1 MIGIVIVTV
10 LALLIW
16 EVIRLRRE
24 GKKLSAE
31 NAKLSEELQKTQDRE
46 RSLRSKGSEIFASI
60 GRELI
65 EPLSGVKFT
74 SELIR
79 TRFLSGSVEEDR
91 DYIIDKLDQ
100 IYGKTD
106 QMGIFTKTI
115 LSTALDDMGEYTV
128 TCSDTDA
135 RSLED
140 MIKKYDHRHVVSVA
154 PIPHVLI
161 HIDPLRM
168 SQVIGN
174 IIDKYNLTRYDTIAQ
189 VGASPTDPS
198 NYTQEELELIWAIV
212 AQEDDTGY
220 EGALAVISS
229 AMNRA
234 DANYGGYGTTA
245 LEQLTAD
252 GQYCYSPKV
261 SDPSLYQ
268 RRLGGNVDDFVIQAV
283 TDCLTKGVRNNT
295 YLNFRSSNRT
305 GEYVQIGGN
314 WYF

>member
-1 MIGIVIVTV
+1 MRSGVFFTIVVIGIVIVTV

-174 IIDKYNLTRYDTIAQ
+174 IIDNSYRYANTDIETSFLLTDDFLQMKIEDHGGGVPEEEMAFITDRHYRVKKWID
-189 VGASPTDPS
+189 SPEDGSGLGLFVAKTLM
-198 NYTQEELELIWAIV
+198 EEMDGSLV
-212 AQEDDTGY
+212 PTNTEDGLCVT
-220 EGALAVISS
+220 LLV
-229 AMNRA
+229 
-234 DANYGGYGTTA
+234 
-245 LEQLTAD
+245 
-252 GQYCYSPKV
+252 K
-261 SDPSLYQ
+261 
-268 RRLGGNVDDFVIQAV
+268 LGGA
-283 TDCLTKGVRNNT
+283 
-295 YLNFRSSNRT
+295 
-305 GEYVQIGGN
+305 
-314 WYF
+314 

>member
-1 MIGIVIVTV
+1 MRSGVFFTIVVIGIVIVTV

-140 MIKKYDHRHVVSVA
+140 MIKIR
-154 PIPHVLI
+154 
-161 HIDPLRM
+161 
-168 SQVIGN
+168 SQACG
-174 IIDKYNLTRYDTIAQ
+174 
-189 VGASPTDPS
+189 
-198 NYTQEELELIWAIV
+198 
-212 AQEDDTGY
+212 
-220 EGALAVISS
+220 
-229 AMNRA
+229 
-234 DANYGGYGTTA
+234 
-245 LEQLTAD
+245 
-252 GQYCYSPKV
+252 
-261 SDPSLYQ
+261 
-268 RRLGGNVDDFVIQAV
+268 
-283 TDCLTKGVRNNT
+283 
-295 YLNFRSSNRT
+295 FRSAYTAYTHSHRSAPDEP
-305 GEYVQIGGN
+305 GDRKHHR
-314 WYF
+314 

>member
-1 MIGIVIVTV
+1 MRSGVFFPIVVIGIVIVTV

-174 IIDKYNLTRYDTIAQ
+174 IIDNSYRYANTDIETSFLLTDDFLQMKIEDHGGGVPEEEMAFITDRHYRVKKWID
-189 VGASPTDPS
+189 SPEDGSGLGLFVAKTLM
-198 NYTQEELELIWAIV
+198 EEMDGSLV
-212 AQEDDTGY
+212 PTNTEDGLCVT
-220 EGALAVISS
+220 LLV
-229 AMNRA
+229 
-234 DANYGGYGTTA
+234 
-245 LEQLTAD
+245 
-252 GQYCYSPKV
+252 K
-261 SDPSLYQ
+261 
-268 RRLGGNVDDFVIQAV
+268 LGG
-283 TDCLTKGVRNNT
+283 
-295 YLNFRSSNRT
+295 S
-305 GEYVQIGGN
+305 
-314 WYF
+314 

>member
-1 MIGIVIVTV
+1 MRSDVFFPIVVIGIVIVTV

-174 IIDKYNLTRYDTIAQ
+174 IIDNSYRYANTDIETSFLLTDDFLQMKIEDHGGGVPEEEMAFITDRHYRVKKWID
-189 VGASPTDPS
+189 SPEDGSGLGLFVAKTLM
-198 NYTQEELELIWAIV
+198 EEMDGSLV
-212 AQEDDTGY
+212 PTNTEDGLCVT
-220 EGALAVISS
+220 LLV
-229 AMNRA
+229 
-234 DANYGGYGTTA
+234 
-245 LEQLTAD
+245 
-252 GQYCYSPKV
+252 K
-261 SDPSLYQ
+261 
-268 RRLGGNVDDFVIQAV
+268 LGG
-283 TDCLTKGVRNNT
+283 
-295 YLNFRSSNRT
+295 S
-305 GEYVQIGGN
+305 
-314 WYF
+314 

>member
-1 MIGIVIVTV
+1 MRSGVFFTIVVIGIVIVTV

-46 RSLRSKGSEIFASI
+46 RSLRSKESEIFASI

-174 IIDKYNLTRYDTIAQ
+174 IIDNSYRYANTDIETSFLLTDDFLQMKIEDHGGGVPEEEMAFITDRHYRVKKWID
-189 VGASPTDPS
+189 SPEDGSGLGLFVAKTLM
-198 NYTQEELELIWAIV
+198 EEMDGSLV
-212 AQEDDTGY
+212 PTNTEDGLCVT
-220 EGALAVISS
+220 LLV
-229 AMNRA
+229 
-234 DANYGGYGTTA
+234 
-245 LEQLTAD
+245 
-252 GQYCYSPKV
+252 K
-261 SDPSLYQ
+261 
-268 RRLGGNVDDFVIQAV
+268 LGG
-283 TDCLTKGVRNNT
+283 
-295 YLNFRSSNRT
+295 S
-305 GEYVQIGGN
+305 
-314 WYF
+314 

>member
-1 MIGIVIVTV
+1 MRSGVFFPIVVIGIVIVTV

-174 IIDKYNLTRYDTIAQ
+174 IIDNSYRYANTDIETSFLLTDDFLQMKIEDHGGGVPEEEMAFITDRHYRVKKWID
-189 VGASPTDPS
+189 SPEDGS
-198 NYTQEELELIWAIV
+198 GLGLFV
-212 AQEDDTGY
+212 AKTLMEKMDGSLVPTNTEDGLCVT
-220 EGALAVISS
+220 LLV
-229 AMNRA
+229 
-234 DANYGGYGTTA
+234 
-245 LEQLTAD
+245 
-252 GQYCYSPKV
+252 K
-261 SDPSLYQ
+261 
-268 RRLGGNVDDFVIQAV
+268 LGG
-283 TDCLTKGVRNNT
+283 
-295 YLNFRSSNRT
+295 S
-305 GEYVQIGGN
+305 
-314 WYF
+314 

>member
-1 MIGIVIVTV
+1 MRSGVFLPIVVIGIVIVTV

-24 GKKLSAE
+24 GKKLSTE

-174 IIDKYNLTRYDTIAQ
+174 IIDNSYRYANTDIETSFLLTDDFLQMKIEDHGGGVPEEEMAFITDRHYRVKKWID
-189 VGASPTDPS
+189 SPEDGSGLGLFVAKTLM
-198 NYTQEELELIWAIV
+198 EEMDGSLV
-212 AQEDDTGY
+212 PTNTEDGLCVT
-220 EGALAVISS
+220 LLV
-229 AMNRA
+229 
-234 DANYGGYGTTA
+234 
-245 LEQLTAD
+245 
-252 GQYCYSPKV
+252 K
-261 SDPSLYQ
+261 
-268 RRLGGNVDDFVIQAV
+268 LGG
-283 TDCLTKGVRNNT
+283 
-295 YLNFRSSNRT
+295 S
-305 GEYVQIGGN
+305 
-314 WYF
+314 

>member
-1 MIGIVIVTV
+1 MRSGVFFTIVVIGIVIVTV

-46 RSLRSKGSEIFASI
+46 RLLRSKGSEIFASI

-140 MIKKYDHRHVVSVA
+140 IIKKYDHRHVVSVA

-174 IIDKYNLTRYDTIAQ
+174 IIDNSYRYANTDIETSFLLTDDFLQMKIEDHGGGVPEEEMAFITDRHYRVKKWID
-189 VGASPTDPS
+189 SPEDGSGLGLFVAKTLM
-198 NYTQEELELIWAIV
+198 EEMDGSLV
-212 AQEDDTGY
+212 PTNTEDGLCVT
-220 EGALAVISS
+220 LLV
-229 AMNRA
+229 
-234 DANYGGYGTTA
+234 
-245 LEQLTAD
+245 
-252 GQYCYSPKV
+252 K
-261 SDPSLYQ
+261 
-268 RRLGGNVDDFVIQAV
+268 LGG
-283 TDCLTKGVRNNT
+283 
-295 YLNFRSSNRT
+295 S
-305 GEYVQIGGN
+305 
-314 WYF
+314 

>member
-1 MIGIVIVTV
+1 MRSGVFFTIVVIGIVIVTV

-16 EVIRLRRE
+16 EVIHLRRE
-24 GKKLSAE
+24 RKKLSAE

-100 IYGKTD
+100 IYGKTA

-174 IIDKYNLTRYDTIAQ
+174 IIDNSYRYANTDIETSFLLTDDFLQMKIEDHGGGVPEEEMAFITDRHYRVKKWID
-189 VGASPTDPS
+189 SPEDGSGLGLFVAKTLM
-198 NYTQEELELIWAIV
+198 EEMDGSLV
-212 AQEDDTGY
+212 PTNTEDGLCVT
-220 EGALAVISS
+220 LLV
-229 AMNRA
+229 
-234 DANYGGYGTTA
+234 
-245 LEQLTAD
+245 
-252 GQYCYSPKV
+252 K
-261 SDPSLYQ
+261 
-268 RRLGGNVDDFVIQAV
+268 LGG
-283 TDCLTKGVRNNT
+283 
-295 YLNFRSSNRT
+295 S
-305 GEYVQIGGN
+305 
-314 WYF
+314 

>member
-1 MIGIVIVTV
+1 MRSGVFFPIVVIGIVIVTALV
-10 LALLIW
+10 LLIW

-31 NAKLSEELQKTQDRE
+31 NAKLSEELQKTQERE
-46 RSLRSKGSEIFASI
+46 RALRSKGSEIFASI

-174 IIDKYNLTRYDTIAQ
+174 IIDNSYRYANTDIETSFLLTDDFLQMKIEDHGGGVPEEEMAFITDRHYRVKKWID
-189 VGASPTDPS
+189 SPEDGSGLGLFVAKTLM
-198 NYTQEELELIWAIV
+198 EEMDGSLV
-212 AQEDDTGY
+212 PTNTEDGLCVT
-220 EGALAVISS
+220 LLV
-229 AMNRA
+229 
-234 DANYGGYGTTA
+234 
-245 LEQLTAD
+245 
-252 GQYCYSPKV
+252 K
-261 SDPSLYQ
+261 
-268 RRLGGNVDDFVIQAV
+268 LGG
-283 TDCLTKGVRNNT
+283 
-295 YLNFRSSNRT
+295 S
-305 GEYVQIGGN
+305 
-314 WYF
+314 

>member
-1 MIGIVIVTV
+1 MRSGVFFTIVVIGIVIVTV

-24 GKKLSAE
+24 RKRLSAE

-174 IIDKYNLTRYDTIAQ
+174 IIDNSYRYANTDIETSFLLTDDFLQMKIEDHGGGVPEEEMAFITDRHYRVKKWID
-189 VGASPTDPS
+189 SPEDGSGLGLFVAKTLM
-198 NYTQEELELIWAIV
+198 EEMDGSLV
-212 AQEDDTGY
+212 PTNTEDGLCVT
-220 EGALAVISS
+220 LLV
-229 AMNRA
+229 
-234 DANYGGYGTTA
+234 
-245 LEQLTAD
+245 
-252 GQYCYSPKV
+252 K
-261 SDPSLYQ
+261 
-268 RRLGGNVDDFVIQAV
+268 LGG
-283 TDCLTKGVRNNT
+283 
-295 YLNFRSSNRT
+295 S
-305 GEYVQIGGN
+305 
-314 WYF
+314 

>member
-1 MIGIVIVTV
+1 MRSGVFFTIVVIGIVIVTV

-174 IIDKYNLTRYDTIAQ
+174 IIDNSYRYANTDIETSFLLTDDFLQMKIEDHGGGVPEEEMAFITDRHYRVKKWID
-189 VGASPTDPS
+189 SPEDGSGLGLFVAKTLM
-198 NYTQEELELIWAIV
+198 EEMDGSLV
-212 AQEDDTGY
+212 PTNTEDGLCVT
-220 EGALAVISS
+220 LLV
-229 AMNRA
+229 
-234 DANYGGYGTTA
+234 
-245 LEQLTAD
+245 
-252 GQYCYSPKV
+252 K
-261 SDPSLYQ
+261 
-268 RRLGGNVDDFVIQAV
+268 LGG
-283 TDCLTKGVRNNT
+283 
-295 YLNFRSSNRT
+295 S
-305 GEYVQIGGN
+305 
-314 WYF
+314 

>member
-1 MIGIVIVTV
+1 MRSGVFFTIVVIGIVIVTV

-31 NAKLSEELQKTQDRE
+31 NAKLSEELQKTQERE
-46 RSLRSKGSEIFASI
+46 RALRSKGSEIFASI

-174 IIDKYNLTRYDTIAQ
+174 IIDNSYRYANTDIETSFLLTDDFLQMKIEDHGGGVPEEEMAFITDRHYRVKKWID
-189 VGASPTDPS
+189 SPEDGSGLGLFVAKTLM
-198 NYTQEELELIWAIV
+198 EEMDGSLV
-212 AQEDDTGY
+212 PTNTEDGLCVT
-220 EGALAVISS
+220 LLV
-229 AMNRA
+229 
-234 DANYGGYGTTA
+234 
-245 LEQLTAD
+245 
-252 GQYCYSPKV
+252 K
-261 SDPSLYQ
+261 
-268 RRLGGNVDDFVIQAV
+268 LGG
-283 TDCLTKGVRNNT
+283 
-295 YLNFRSSNRT
+295 S
-305 GEYVQIGGN
+305 
-314 WYF
+314 